1 MLLSLVIP
9 IFNEEENI
17 PHLWSRLLVA
27 LKDEREVEV
36 VFVNDGS
43 ADATAAAVVALVSK
57 EHFRWKLVN
66 LSRNF
71 GHQSALS
78 AGLAHATGDA
88 IVFLDADLQDPPELI
103 PEFLT
108 LFRSGYD
115 VVYGVRKNRKE
126 SLLMRF
132 FFSLFYRLH
141 NLLSEHPIP
150 ADAGEFGLMSRRVA
164 KLLIAMPE
172 KDRMIR
178 CLRSWVGFRQIGV
191 PYSRP
196 ARHSGTSRFLP
207 WRRIE
212 GALDGLFGYS
222 KIPIRFAALL
232 GLSVIVL
239 GFAYLAWVYTGWMFF
254 GGQAVPGWISV
265 ISLGFIVAGT
275 NIVVTAIVGEYACRV
290 YFQAKSR
297 PIFVVDSVLESP
309 E

>member
-43 ADATAAAVVALVSK
+43 ADATAAAVVALESK